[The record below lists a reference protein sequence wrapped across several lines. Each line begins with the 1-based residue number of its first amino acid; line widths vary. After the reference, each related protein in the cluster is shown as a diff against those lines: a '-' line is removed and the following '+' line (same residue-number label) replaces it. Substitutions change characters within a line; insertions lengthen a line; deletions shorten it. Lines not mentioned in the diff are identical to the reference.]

1 MDTKK
6 GDPGVKECNPEYY
19 VNNENN
25 LILNSVF
32 TTACTVRN
40 VNAAVIQSELSL
52 ASGSCGGVFVL
63 LLAVALKW
71 ETLLPAV
78 SLTAS
83 NTPIVLETWTHSMKH
98 HTECYK
104 TSHCFDNTT
113 SCTSGAIAAQ
123 AKSISATIEHLVS
136 LKLFFHLCSNM
147 YKECILWRKLPFFST
162 NPQTIEAVKC
172 FHFLFFP
179 LVKTTE
185 TPTSKE
191 WANGCTTQSFT
202 LSKA

>member
-63 LLAVALKW
+63 LLAVALK
-71 ETLLPAV
+71 
-78 SLTAS
+78 
-83 NTPIVLETWTHSMKH
+83 
-98 HTECYK
+98 
-104 TSHCFDNTT
+104 
-113 SCTSGAIAAQ
+113 
-123 AKSISATIEHLVS
+123 
-136 LKLFFHLCSNM
+136 
-147 YKECILWRKLPFFST
+147 
-162 NPQTIEAVKC
+162 
-172 FHFLFFP
+172 
-179 LVKTTE
+179 
-185 TPTSKE
+185 
-191 WANGCTTQSFT
+191 
-202 LSKA
+202 